1 MNIHSFL
8 FIIILFSSFRNR
20 LVSKTRQE
28 PPGRQNLSY
37 GAADNPLNF
46 PSDGIIR
53 RIERKKRK
61 IERLMIK
68 FERFSSQIRR
78 LLTKFESF
86 QINGPSIHQS
96 KQLNHLKTSASGG
109 S

>member
-37 GAADNPLNF
+37 GAADKSLNF
-46 PSDGIIR
+46 PSDGI
-53 RIERKKRK
+53 ERKKLK

-68 FERFSSQIRR
+68 FEDY
-78 LLTKFESF
+78 
-86 QINGPSIHQS
+86 
-96 KQLNHLKTSASGG
+96 
-109 S
+109 